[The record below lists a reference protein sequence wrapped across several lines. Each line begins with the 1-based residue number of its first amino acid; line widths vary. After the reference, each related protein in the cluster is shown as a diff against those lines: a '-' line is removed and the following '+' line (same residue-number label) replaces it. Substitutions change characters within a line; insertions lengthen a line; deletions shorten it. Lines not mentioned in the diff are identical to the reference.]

1 MTTRTST
8 FLPMWHKLRDRYAQ
22 TQRRGQAWLA
32 RLAPR
37 ERRLLG
43 IAAAV
48 VGLALA
54 WLIFIEPAMKSV
66 RDLGV
71 ELPKLRAQA
80 ATVADLTARARGL
93 RRGGEH
99 TAGTLPT
106 DAELRA
112 SLHQAGLSE
121 NQWSAAPAQ
130 PAAGTGAAA
139 DANPGLTLTFTE
151 ASSVAAL
158 RWLDGAPRDWR
169 LVVTDVTLTRPR
181 DADDRRLPG
190 RLSGTATLV
199 PYDAAPKAQAR

>member
-22 TQRRGQAWLA
+22 YQRQGQAWLA

-48 VGLALA
+48 VALALA
-54 WLIFIEPAMKSV
+54 WLVFIEPALKSV

-112 SLHQAGLSE
+112 SLHQAGLSDS
-121 NQWSAAPAQ
+121 QWSAAPAK
-130 PAAGTGAAA
+130 PAAGAAP
-139 DANPGLTLTFTE
+139 DAPPGLTITFTE
-151 ASSVAAL
+151 APSVAAL

-199 PYDAAPKAQAR
+199 PYDAAPKARAR